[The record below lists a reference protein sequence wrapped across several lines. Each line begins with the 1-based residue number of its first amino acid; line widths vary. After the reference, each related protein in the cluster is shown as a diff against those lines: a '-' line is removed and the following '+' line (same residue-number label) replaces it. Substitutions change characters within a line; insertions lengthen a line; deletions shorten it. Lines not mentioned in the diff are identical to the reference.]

1 VGNLH
6 EWDHLASGVLVQ
18 QKFPTLGLAW
28 ASQNGAFGTSEAVIG
43 PGRVLASKSV
53 DSEIFVPFGRLYG
66 NLLKDSLV
74 FGK

>member
-6 EWDHLASGVLVQ
+6 EWDIWLQACWCS
-18 QKFPTLGLAW
+18 QKFPALGLAW
-28 ASQNGAFGTSEAVIG
+28 ASQNGAVGTSEAVIG
-43 PGRVLASKSV
+43 PGRVLASKCV